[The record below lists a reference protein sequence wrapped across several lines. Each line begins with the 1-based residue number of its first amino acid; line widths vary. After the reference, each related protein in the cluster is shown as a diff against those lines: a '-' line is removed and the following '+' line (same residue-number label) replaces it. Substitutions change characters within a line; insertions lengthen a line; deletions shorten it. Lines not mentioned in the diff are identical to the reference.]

1 MSVVLAA
8 EHLTKTF
15 VSQGRENFTAVDD
28 VSFSVESGEK
38 LGIIGESGSGKTT
51 VVNMITRL
59 LDVSSGTIR
68 LDGEDITLKKGKELK
83 EVYKKMQM
91 VFQTP
96 TESFD
101 PRRKLGDGIAES
113 LINYGMKKKEAIV
126 KAGQLLELCGL
137 EKEYTARYPHEV
149 SGGQCQRAAIARAIA
164 IDPRLLILDEATSAL
179 DVTIQKEILELLDK
193 LKTERNMTY
202 LFICHD
208 IALVQQVAHQIAVM
222 YLGNVV
228 EVLPGGQLS
237 KDAVHPY
244 TRALMGSVFD
254 INMDFSKPIEN
265 LEGEAPSPLELPEG
279 CPFQGRCTKCMA
291 ICKKEAPQMVSLTPD
306 HQVACHLYTE
316 SAQK

>member
-15 VSQGRENFTAVDD
+15 VSQGRENYTAVDD

-137 EKEYTARYPHEV
+137 EKEYAARYPHEV

-164 IDPRLLILDEATSAL
+164 IDPRLLILDEATSSV
-179 DVTIQKEILELLDK
+179 DTRTEIQIQKAMDALMEGRTSFVIAHRLSTIRDADLIIVMKDGDIIEQGNHEELMAKNGRYAELW
-193 LKTERNMTY
+193 NM
-202 LFICHD
+202 
-208 IALVQQVAHQIAVM
+208 QQGIFRKRKSEPAPQVPSA
-222 YLGNVV
+222 VV
-228 EVLPGGQLS
+228 EE
-237 KDAVHPY
+237 D
-244 TRALMGSVFD
+244 D
-254 INMDFSKPIEN
+254 D
-265 LEGEAPSPLELPEG
+265 GESI
-279 CPFQGRCTKCMA
+279 T
-291 ICKKEAPQMVSLTPD
+291 
-306 HQVACHLYTE
+306 Y
-316 SAQK
+316 

>member
-15 VSQGRENFTAVDD
+15 VSLGRENYTAVDD

-68 LDGEDITLKKGKELK
+68 LDGEDITLKKGRELK
-83 EVYKKMQM
+83 EVYKKVQM

-113 LINYGMKKKEAIV
+113 LINYGMKKKDAMV

-137 EKEYTARYPHEV
+137 EKEYVARYPHEV

-164 IDPRLLILDEATSAL
+164 IEPRLLILDEATSAL
-179 DVTIQKEILELLDK
+179 D
-193 LKTERNMTY
+193 
-202 LFICHD
+202 
-208 IALVQQVAHQIAVM
+208 
-222 YLGNVV
+222 
-228 EVLPGGQLS
+228 LS
-237 KDAVHPY
+237 LIH
-244 TRALMGSVFD
+244 
-254 INMDFSKPIEN
+254 I
-265 LEGEAPSPLELPEG
+265 
-279 CPFQGRCTKCMA
+279 
-291 ICKKEAPQMVSLTPD
+291 
-306 HQVACHLYTE
+306 
-316 SAQK
+316 

>member
-15 VSQGRENFTAVDD
+15 VSQGRENYTAVDD

-83 EVYKKMQM
+83 EVYKMQM

-208 IALVQQVAHQIAVM
+208 IALVQQFCDRVLVMHQGKI
-222 YLGNVV
+222 V
-228 EVLPGGQLS
+228 EEGTPDEVIRNP
-237 KDAVHPY
+237 KTEY
-244 TRALMGSVFD
+244 TRRLIESV
-254 INMDFSKPIEN
+254 
-265 LEGEAPSPLELPEG
+265 L
-279 CPFQGRCTKCMA
+279 
-291 ICKKEAPQMVSLTPD
+291 
-306 HQVACHLYTE
+306 
-316 SAQK
+316 